1 MRIHGNR
8 DCHSQSDFTL
18 LFYPDGD
25 AFPTGPSAGQAGADL
40 DHYGIFRRY
49 RHNPA
54 VSKPFVILDRSD
66 GADRL
71 AGGPL
76 QPDAQ
81 RFQYQGIV
89 LLGNLYTWDRITQA
103 DVTEAEETREI
114 KVEFTVK
121 KVSRFVYFSTAQRDA
136 VEAMLT
142 RYEQEQAEL
151 NLKAKAKN

>member
-1 MRIHGNR
+1 MEIAIVIVNLI
-8 DCHSQSDFTL
+8 L
-18 LFYPDGD
+18 LFYFTRMAMHSRQVQVPGKLGPTWIIT
-25 AFPTGPSAGQAGADL
+25 AFFVVI
-40 DHYGIFRRY
+40 GIIRLFQNHSLFSIVQTVLIVLLGVLY
-49 RHNPA
+49 
-54 VSKPFVILDRSD
+54 SQMRSGFSD
-66 GADRL
+66 
-71 AGGPL
+71 
-76 QPDAQ
+76 
-81 RFQYQGIV
+81 QGIV

-136 VEAMLT
+136 VEATLT

>member
-25 AFPTGPSAGQAGADL
+25 AFPTGWIITAFFVVI
-40 DHYGIFRRY
+40 GIIRLFQNHSLFSIVQTVLIVLLGVLY
-49 RHNPA
+49 
-54 VSKPFVILDRSD
+54 SQMRSGFSD
-66 GADRL
+66 
-71 AGGPL
+71 
-76 QPDAQ
+76 
-81 RFQYQGIV
+81 QGIV